1 MATTFTRDI
10 TRDIPVASVG
20 STAAQAIETTGK
32 AIAQGIGIFGGAAY
46 DAYKGYQDDA
56 AKKQMEEEKEKFT
69 GFAAQQQ
76 IKQGEQLVTGAQ
88 EARRTAFET
97 GDFALGAEKD
107 VVVEEL
113 ASKLKTMKEGYAQK
127 RIGLGEYLSRQQ
139 SIAQKWI
146 AQFPGRADE
155 IRREVARISGVRG
168 IEDYA
173 FETYLKDRFSEAE
186 SAGKR
191 AAQEAEEERK
201 QTLKRAEALLQ
212 GGYVKGFANASQVA
226 NAIQSSD
233 PNVLS
238 ALNQLDTEEALKRQ
252 QAGLRAQIETNRL
265 TLEEGGRVFTGNL
278 ISSAST
284 NAFVGLVKVREEFAP
299 IAQKIS
305 QLRVKNGGAF
315 TVSDVDGFRA
325 EIAPFQAKATGV
337 INAAF
342 DEAVKQ
348 LSASNLAR
356 QSSADYNARAKEL
369 AEARKTTLEMVNSDD
384 MGVVSTTLEAISKVN
399 KDSIAS
405 TFQLIQSQNEI
416 LKAHGIAAVDLFMLT
431 NDPETF
437 KKKYPQAYKVLS
449 STMPGITAGAQRIAA
464 LTGSAS
470 LQTINQA
477 TQSALN
483 NGQTPQVDPGTRE
496 IVIEKALSLNPA
508 GALASVGSGVFPERS
523 QMVGALSTIVSSI
536 PREDISG
543 PHLTYAIKNFN
554 NIKKAYDTMSPEEKS
569 LIKRAW
575 EQQSQRL
582 TGERSVSAVVNKEF
596 EAIRSRGQVD
606 VNLIATPDGRYSFM
620 LQRKDPR
627 GGADMFGT
635 SVDLEQARLTAVI
648 RYANAITDLN
658 NLFADGQVS
667 PSVRTTTPAADNVQP
682 QPGVTLAVTDKQRAL
697 DDVASITRELQ
708 RIEKKPSWLQEAAW
722 MEQKKILEQELAAA
736 KKRAQ

>member
-1 MATTFTRDI
+1 MATSFTRDI
-10 TRDIPVASVG
+10 TRDIPLASVG

-46 DAYKGYQDDA
+46 DAYKSYQDEN

-76 IKQGEQLVTGAQ
+76 IKQGEQLLTGAK

-97 GDFALGAEKD
+97 GEFALGAEKD
-107 VVVEEL
+107 AVVEEL
-113 ASKLKTMKEGYAQK
+113 TSKLSAMKEGYAQK

-173 FETYLKDRFSEAE
+173 FETYLKDRFNEAE

-201 QTLKRAEALLQ
+201 QTIKRAEQLLN
-212 GGYVKGFANASQVA
+212 GGYVKGFSNASQVA
-226 NAIQSSD
+226 NAIQSAD
-233 PNVLS
+233 PNVVA
-238 ALNQLDTEEALKRQ
+238 ALNQMDTEEAFKRQSEGLKR
-252 QAGLRAQIETNRL
+252 QIETNRL

-278 ISSAST
+278 IASAST
-284 NAFVGLVKVREEFAP
+284 NAFQGLVSVRQEFAP

-325 EIAPFQAKATGV
+325 ELAPFQAKATGV
-337 INAAF
+337 VNAAF
-342 DEAVKQ
+342 DAAVQQ
-348 LSASNLAR
+348 LSMSNLAR
-356 QSSADYNARAKEL
+356 QSSADFNARVKEL
-369 AEARKTTLEMVNSDD
+369 TEARKGVLEMVNSDD
-384 MGVVSTTLEAISKVN
+384 MGVIANTLEAVSKVN

-437 KKKYPQAYKVLS
+437 KKKYPRAFEVLS
-449 STMPGITAGAQRIAA
+449 ATMPGITAGAQRIAA
-464 LTGSAS
+464 LTGSAT

-477 TQSALN
+477 TQSSFTT
-483 NGQTPQVDPGTRE
+483 GQTPPVDAKTRE
-496 IVIEKALSLNPA
+496 AVLEKALALNPA
-508 GALASVGSGVFPERS
+508 SQLAAVGGGVFPERP
-523 QMVGALSTIVSSI
+523 QVVGALSAIISSI
-536 PREDISG
+536 PKESISG
-543 PHLTYAIKNFN
+543 PHLAYAVQNYN

-569 LIKRAW
+569 MLKQAW
-575 EQQSQRL
+575 NSNVERL
-582 TGERSVSAVVNKEF
+582 SGERSVSAVVNKEV
-596 EAIRSRGQVD
+596 EAIRARGNVD
-606 VNLIATPDGRYSFM
+606 VQLIATPDGRYSFM

-627 GGADMFGT
+627 GTADIFATG
-635 SVDLEQARLTAVI
+635 VDLEQARLTSVI
-648 RYANAITDLN
+648 RYANAITDIN
-658 NLFADGQVS
+658 NLLSDGKV
-667 PSVRTTTPAADNVQP
+667 PANPPAPAADNVQP
-682 QPGVTLAVTDKQRAL
+682 QPGGSLAVTDKQRAL
-697 DDVASITRELQ
+697 DDVAAIQRELK
-708 RIEKKPSWLQEAAW
+708 RLTPKPSWQSQASW
-722 MEQKKILEQELAAA
+722 DEQKRILERELESAQ
-736 KKRAQ
+736 KRAQ